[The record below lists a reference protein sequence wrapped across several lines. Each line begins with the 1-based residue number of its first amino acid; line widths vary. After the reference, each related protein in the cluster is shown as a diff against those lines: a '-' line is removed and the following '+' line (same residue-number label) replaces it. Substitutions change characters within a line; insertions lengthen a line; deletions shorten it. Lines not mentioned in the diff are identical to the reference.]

1 MKQRTLF
8 LCTGNSARSQMAE
21 ALLRLISNN
30 HFDAFSAGT
39 HPVGLN
45 PYAIEAMQEIGVN
58 ISDHRSK
65 HVNEF
70 VRQPFDY
77 VITVCDRAN
86 ESCPVFSD
94 ARNMLHWS
102 FEDPAAAPPTIRRE
116 VFRQVRDEIA
126 DRISKFLIEEAE
138 ITPMVLRCYRCSGGK
153 TKSPETPWID
163 TRSLMQ

>member
-1 MKQRTLF
+1 MKSRALF

-21 ALLRLISNN
+21 VLLRLITSN

-39 HPVGLN
+39 HPAGLN

-58 ISDHRSK
+58 ISDQRSK

-70 VRQPFDY
+70 VGQPFDY

-86 ESCPVFSD
+86 ESCPVFLD
-94 ARNMLHWS
+94 ARNMRHWS
-102 FEDPAAAPPTIRRE
+102 FADPAAAPPKIRGE

-126 DRISKFLIEEAE
+126 DRICKFLIEEAE
-138 ITPMVLRCYRCSGGK
+138 ITPTALRCYRCSGG
-153 TKSPETPWID
+153 
-163 TRSLMQ
+163 